1 MAISPLQTK
10 YYFKI
15 ESEDISGTNLI
26 DDNNGQLYT
35 FTTKD
40 ITPPSKITS
49 LELASVTE
57 SSISISWDPSNEND
71 LSHYNVYRDRI
82 KIKGTTETNFN
93 DTALSLS
100 SSFSYKVSA
109 VDTSGNEGIL
119 SNTVIGETKIPD
131 FYIPKINNID
141 IVDVKDN
148 SGTITWNTNENSTS
162 VVYYWIDS
170 SVSIFKLDQLTMNH
184 SVVLTNLV
192 KGKTYNFIASSCDS
206 SNNCVNS
213 SVSSFEAGIDIVP
226 PKINASIPKFF
237 NKRSNDANISIYF
250 GFSTSEH
257 WILE

>member
-1 MAISPLQTK
+1 MKKQLLQILALIFIELIVLYPVSFAHAFSISNVTVSDISSGSAKISWFTDDVADGKVRYGKTTGLGFTSRHSTYVFDHSRSLQSLESETK

-109 VDTSGNEGIL
+109 VDISGNEGIL
-119 SNTVIGETKIPD
+119 S
-131 FYIPKINNID
+131 
-141 IVDVKDN
+141 
-148 SGTITWNTNENSTS
+148 
-162 VVYYWIDS
+162 
-170 SVSIFKLDQLTMNH
+170 
-184 SVVLTNLV
+184 
-192 KGKTYNFIASSCDS
+192 
-206 SNNCVNS
+206 
-213 SVSSFEAGIDIVP
+213 
-226 PKINASIPKFF
+226 
-237 NKRSNDANISIYF
+237 IS
-250 GFSTSEH
+250 E
-257 WILE
+257 L